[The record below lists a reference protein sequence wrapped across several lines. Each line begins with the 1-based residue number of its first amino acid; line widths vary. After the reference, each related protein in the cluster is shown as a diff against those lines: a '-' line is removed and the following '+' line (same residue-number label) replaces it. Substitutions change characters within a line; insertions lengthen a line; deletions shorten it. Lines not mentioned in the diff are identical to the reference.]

1 MVFNPHDILHLQQ
14 LVSTA
19 ERIVLVCHVSPDG
32 DAMGSTLGL
41 MHLLEAMGKRPAVI
55 TPDVPTSTLDFL
67 PGSEKVIHA
76 SRQTQKAK
84 VHFDAADLVI
94 CLDFNVPDRI
104 DRIAEMMLGS
114 AAPKVLIDHHLHP
127 DSFAQLTFSYPDSSS
142 TCYLLYSLICAAG
155 WRGFLNGDSATCLYT
170 GMMTDTGN
178 FSYNSNCPGLY
189 TAIADLLSLGI
200 DKDRIYTLGIN
211 TMSLDSLRLNAYA
224 VSEKMQVFSSHRC
237 AVISLDAGELKRFN
251 YQKGDTEG
259 LVNKPLSVPEIIYSV
274 FVREDENQIKFSL
287 RSKGEFPVNKI
298 CKDHLGG
305 GGHLNAA
312 GGELH
317 CSLDQALRLLYD
329 ILPQYDKYLPDN
341 E

>member
-1 MVFNPHDILHLQQ
+1 MVFNPHDILHLQR
-14 LVSTA
+14 LVAMA

-32 DAMGSTLGL
+32 DALGSTLGF

-55 TPDVPTSTLDFL
+55 TPDVPTATLAFL
-67 PGSEKVIHA
+67 PGSHKVIHA

-84 VHFDAADLVI
+84 VHFEAADLVI

-104 DRIAEMMLGS
+104 DRIADMMLAS
-114 AAPKVLIDHHLHP
+114 PAPKVLIDHHLHP
-127 DSFAQLTFSYPDSSS
+127 DNFTQLTFSYPESSS
-142 TCYLLYSLICAAG
+142 TCFLLYSLICAAG
-155 WRGFLNGDSATCLYT
+155 WRGFITRESATCLYT

-178 FSYNSNCPGLY
+178 FSYNSNSAELY
-189 TAIADLLSLGI
+189 TAIADLLTFGI

-211 TMSLDSLRLNAYA
+211 TVSLDSLRLNAYA
-224 VSEKMQVFSSHRC
+224 IAEKMQVFAEHCC
-237 AVISLDAGELKRFN
+237 AVISLSADELKKYN

-259 LVNKPLSVPEIIYSV
+259 LVNKPLSVPDIIYSV

-317 CSLDQALRLLYD
+317 CSLGQALELLYK
-329 ILPQYDKYLPDN
+329 ILPEYDKYLPEN